1 MADVAVDLKGGHAPA
16 AKVCCWQLIM
26 IISSWSVFQVGG
38 VRQVIK
44 PRKSESDKTDKVKP
58 TAEDVEEF
66 GEDKK
71 EKQDTTVVSGAKTG
85 EDGFSCVLQVC
96 WHFSFRRKRGLP
108 QGCSSGLPREASANT
123 REVNEPEA

>member
-1 MADVAVDLKGGHAPA
+1 M
-16 AKVCCWQLIM
+16 
-26 IISSWSVFQVGG
+26 FQVGG

-71 EKQDTTVVSGAKTG
+71 EKETSTVVSGAKTG
-85 EDGFSCVLQVC
+85 EGEHYSVLTVY
-96 WHFSFRRKRGLP
+96 
-108 QGCSSGLPREASANT
+108 
-123 REVNEPEA
+123 

>member
-16 AKVCCWQLIM
+16 AK
-26 IISSWSVFQVGG
+26 VGG

-71 EKQDTTVVSGAKTG
+71 EKETSTVVSGAKTG
-85 EDGFSCVLQVC
+85 ESEAFPKAAVQAFHEKPQPTHEKSVNQKPNIIQQP
-96 WHFSFRRKRGLP
+96 RK
-108 QGCSSGLPREASANT
+108 C
-123 REVNEPEA
+123 